1 MSSRVFRV
9 TFTSIVAVVA
19 MAGMAATPAGASGG
33 AEGVPALGHVFVI
46 VGENTQLSQ
55 LNMGNAPYLL
65 GTLKPASAWLTNY
78 FATTHYSEANYV
90 AMTSGQFTECQQK
103 DGTAASCHQNVSN
116 LFQDLA
122 MANDTFTTWSES
134 MPAPCFL
141 VNAGGDAAQ
150 NHYAAKHN
158 PQLFFDDVEGD
169 TLGGSWLNNGS
180 NQGGAFCAGSD
191 ALPATNISAG
201 SASVPN
207 DMSVF
212 NDALAGARGA
222 PAISDFSLVVP
233 NECED
238 AHDNCRPA
246 GNPITQFDGFLA
258 REVPLIQN
266 FINSHGGLLIVTFD
280 EGITSSPVRAV
291 KFGNGG
297 NVAFAAWGPQV
308 HPAVYTGGPFTHFS
322 FLRTL
327 QDGFGLIPP
336 TFSYLGGAGNPA
348 TMPINQI
355 WN

>member
-1 MSSRVFRV
+1 MSSRVFRM
-9 TFTSIVAVVA
+9 TFTSMVAAVA
-19 MAGMAATPAGASGG
+19 MAGMAVTPAGASGG

-78 FATTHYSEANYV
+78 FATTHYSESNYV
-90 AMTSGQFTECQQK
+90 AMTSGQFTACQQK
-103 DGTAASCHQNVSN
+103 DGTAASCHQNVPN

-122 MANDTFTTWSES
+122 LAGDTFTTWSES

-141 VNAGGDAAQ
+141 VNAGGDATQ

-158 PQLFFDDVEGD
+158 PQLFFDNVEGD
-169 TLGGSWLNNGS
+169 TLGGGWLNNGS
-180 NQGGAFCAGSD
+180 NQGGTFCQ
-191 ALPATNISAG
+191 ATNIPAG
-201 SASVPN
+201 SANVPN

-212 NDALAGARGA
+212 NNALAGVPGA
-222 PAISDFSLVVP
+222 PAISDFNLVVP

-238 AHDNCRPA
+238 AHDNCKPA
-246 GNPITQFDGFLA
+246 GNPITQFDNFLA

-266 FINSHGGLLIVTFD
+266 YINAHGGLLIVTFD
-280 EGITSSPVRAV
+280 EGITNSPVRAV

-308 HPAVYTGGPFTHFS
+308 HPAVYPGGPFTHYS

-336 TFSYLGGAGNPA
+336 AFSYLGGAGDPA

>member
-9 TFTSIVAVVA
+9 TFTSIVAAAA
-19 MAGMAATPAGASGG
+19 MAGMAVAPAGASGG
-33 AEGVPALGHVFVI
+33 AEGVPALDHVFVI

-90 AMTSGQFTECQQK
+90 AMTSGQFTQCQQK
-103 DGTAASCHQNVSN
+103 DGPAASCHQNVAN
-116 LFQDLA
+116 LFQDLGLA
-122 MANDTFTTWSES
+122 GATFTTWSES

-141 VNAGGDAAQ
+141 VNAGGDATQ

-158 PQLFFDDVEGD
+158 PQLFFDNVEGD
-169 TLGGSWLNNGS
+169 TLGGSWLNNGF
-180 NQGGAFCAGSD
+180 NQGGAFCQ
-191 ALPATNISAG
+191 ATNIPAG

-212 NDALAGARGA
+212 NDALAGAPGA
-222 PAISDFSLVVP
+222 PAISDFNLVVP

-238 AHDNCRPA
+238 AHDNCKPA
-246 GNPITQFDGFLA
+246 GNPVTQFDDFLA

-266 FINSHGGLLIVTFD
+266 YINAHGGLLIVTFD

-308 HPAVYTGGPFTHFS
+308 HAAVYPGGPFTHYS

-327 QDGFGLIPP
+327 QDGLGLIPP
-336 TFSYLGGAGNPA
+336 AFSYLGGAGDPA
-348 TMPINQI
+348 TMPISQI

>member
-1 MSSRVFRV
+1 MSGRVFRL
-9 TFTSIVAVVA
+9 TFTSMVAVAAV
-19 MAGMAATPAGASGG
+19 AGMAATPAGASGG
-33 AEGVPALGHVFVI
+33 AEGVPALDHVFVI

-65 GTLKPASAWLTNY
+65 GTLMPASAWLTNY

-90 AMTSGQFTECQQK
+90 AMTSGQFTQCQQK
-103 DGTAASCHQNVSN
+103 DGPAASCHQNVPN

-122 MANDTFTTWSES
+122 LAGDTFTTCSES

-158 PQLFFDDVEGD
+158 PQLCFDNVEGD
-169 TLGGSWLNNGS
+169 TLGGSWLNNGL
-180 NQGGAFCAGSD
+180 NQGGAFCQ
-191 ALPATNISAG
+191 ATNISTG

-212 NDALAGARGA
+212 NNALAGAPGA
-222 PAISDFSLVVP
+222 PAISDFNLVVP

-238 AHDNCRPA
+238 AHDNCKPA
-246 GNPITQFDGFLA
+246 GNPIAQFDDFLA
-258 REVPLIQN
+258 REVPLIQS
-266 FINSHGGLLIVTFD
+266 FIDVHGGLLIVTFD

-308 HPAVYTGGPFTHFS
+308 HPAVYPGGPFTHFS

-336 TFSYLGGAGNPA
+336 TFSYLGGAADPA

>member
-1 MSSRVFRV
+1 VRTR
-9 TFTSIVAVVA
+9 I
-19 MAGMAATPAGASGG
+19 AGLLVPVLALATGLGAAAASPASGQARSVG
-33 AEGVPALGHVFVI
+33 NPGEGVPAFGHVFLI
-46 VGENTQLSQ
+46 IGENTTYSHLKTT
-55 LNMGNAPYLL
+55 NAPFLM
-65 GTLKPASAWLTNY
+65 GVIRPHAAWLSNY
-78 FATTHYSEANYV
+78 YAATHWSQANYV
-90 AMTSGQFTECQQK
+90 ALVTGQFTRCEQK
-103 DGTAASCHQNVSN
+103 DGGTSCHQNVGN

-122 MANDTFTTWSES
+122 TAGDTFTTWPES

-141 VNAGGDAAQ
+141 VNAGEDATQ

-158 PQLFFDDVEGD
+158 PQLFFDNVEGD
-169 TLGGSWLNNGS
+169 ALGGSWLNNGS
-180 NQGGAFCAGSD
+180 NQGGAFCR
-191 ALPATNISAG
+191 ATNIPAG

-212 NDALAGARGA
+212 NNALAGAPGA
-222 PAISDFSLVVP
+222 PAISGFNLVVP

-238 AHDNCRPA
+238 AHDNCKPP
-246 GNPITQFDGFLA
+246 GNPITQFDDFLA

-266 FINSHGGLLIVTFD
+266 YINTHGGLLIVTFD
-280 EGITSSPVRAV
+280 EGITNSPVRAV

-308 HPAVYTGGPFTHFS
+308 HPAVYAGGPFTHYS

-336 TFSYLGGAGNPA
+336 TFSYLAGAGNPA

>member
-1 MSSRVFRV
+1 MSGRVFRV
-9 TFTSIVAVVA
+9 AFVSVVAVVA
-19 MAGMAATPAGASGG
+19 MVGMAVTPAGASGG

-46 VGENTQLSQ
+46 VGENTGLSQ
-55 LNMGNAPYLL
+55 LSMGNAPYLL
-65 GTLKPASAWLTNY
+65 GTLKPASAWLANY
-78 FATTHYSEANYV
+78 FAATHYSEANYV
-90 AMTSGQFTECQQK
+90 AMTSGQFTQCEQK
-103 DGTAASCHQNVSN
+103 DGPAASCHQNVSN

-122 MANDTFTTWSES
+122 LAGGSFTTWSES

-141 VNAGGDAAQ
+141 VNAGGDATQ

-158 PQLFFDDVEGD
+158 PQLFFGNVEGN
-169 TLGGSWLNNGS
+169 TLGGSWLNNGF
-180 NQGGAFCAGSD
+180 NQGGTFCT
-191 ALPATNISAG
+191 ATNIPAG

-212 NDALAGARGA
+212 NHALAGAQGA
-222 PAISDFSLVVP
+222 PAISGFNLVVP

-238 AHDNCRPA
+238 AHDNCKPA
-246 GNPITQFDGFLA
+246 GNPISQFDDFLA

-266 FINSHGGLLIVTFD
+266 YINAHGGLLIVTFD
-280 EGITSSPVRAV
+280 EGVTSSPVRAV

-336 TFSYLGGAGNPA
+336 TFSYLGGAGDPA

>member
-1 MSSRVFRV
+1 MSRRVLRL
-9 TFTSIVAVVA
+9 TFTSILAATA
-19 MAGMAATPAGASGG
+19 MAGMAAAPAGASGG
-33 AEGVPALGHVFVI
+33 KEGVPALSHVFVI
-46 VGENTQLSQ
+46 VGENTELSQ

-90 AMTSGQFTECQQK
+90 AMTSGQFTQCQQK
-103 DGTAASCHQNVSN
+103 DGTTASCHQNVAN
-116 LFQDLA
+116 LFQQLA
-122 MANDTFTTWSES
+122 LAKDTFTTWSES

-141 VNAGGDAAQ
+141 VNAGGDATQ

-158 PQLFFDDVEGD
+158 PQLFFDNVEGD
-169 TLGGSWLNNGS
+169 TLGGSWLNNGA
-180 NQGGAFCAGSD
+180 NQGGAFCT
-191 ALPATNISAG
+191 ATNTPAG

-212 NDALAGARGA
+212 NNALAGAPGA
-222 PAISDFSLVVP
+222 PAISDFNLVVP

-238 AHDNCRPA
+238 GHDNCKPA
-246 GNPITQFDGFLA
+246 GNPITQFDNFLA

-266 FINSHGGLLIVTFD
+266 YINGHGGLLIVTFD
-280 EGITSSPVRAV
+280 EGITNSPVRAV
-291 KFGNGG
+291 KFGDGG

-308 HPAVYTGGPFTHFS
+308 HPAVYPGGPFTHYG

-327 QDGFGLIPP
+327 QDGFGLSP
-336 TFSYLGGAGNPA
+336 YLGGAGDPA
-348 TMPINQI
+348 TLPINQI